1 MSGIEFVGNLVKL
14 LRDVSP
20 DAWMYDEEDN
30 PFELSPSSLS
40 PSEKE
45 ERCANCGGSGE
56 HLVKRHYG
64 RERVMEQ
71 CKRCQGTGIEI
82 EK

>member
-14 LRDVSP
+14 IRDVSP

-30 PFELSPSSLS
+30 PFQCSISA
-40 PSEKE
+40 SEKE
-45 ERCANCGGSGE
+45 ERCVNCGGSGTYSE
-56 HLVKRHYG
+56 YWSQQVKK
-64 RERVMEQ
+64 